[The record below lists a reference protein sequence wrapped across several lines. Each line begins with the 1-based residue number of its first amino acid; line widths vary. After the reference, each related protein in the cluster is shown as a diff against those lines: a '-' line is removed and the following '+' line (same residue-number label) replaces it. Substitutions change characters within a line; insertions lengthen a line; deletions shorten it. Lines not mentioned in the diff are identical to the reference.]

1 MSDYRNPAGFG
12 SPLNPWTPADFTDHG
27 NGLVSV
33 VVRGTGET
41 ATVEKIALTALHDA
55 GRTQRWHRHGAGPVT
70 YPGGIGRAI
79 PVAHLLAGAQATQR
93 VAYVDANPLN
103 LRLAN
108 LAVETDS
115 VTSTPSPA
123 PYPPHVLAPGSAPNP
138 PRPWFNNDPTLPA
151 GA

>member
-41 ATVEKIALTALHDA
+41 ATVEKTALTALHDA
-55 GRTQRWHRHGAGPVT
+55 GRTQRWHRHGTAPVT

-79 PVAHLLAGAQATQR
+79 PVANLLTGAQATHR
-93 VAYVDANPLN
+93 VAHVDANPLN
-103 LRLAN
+103 LRLVN
-108 LAVETDS
+108 LSVETIP
-115 VTSTPSPA
+115 VTPTPSPA
-123 PYPPHVLAPGSAPNP
+123 PHPPPVYGYGSPNP
-138 PRPWFNNDPTLPA
+138 PRPWFNDDPTRPA